1 MQRLVSVALAVALL
15 VIPTSGVAHG
25 GGPAPGGHGQGGHG
39 SRGPHHRFHG
49 HHFHGHGGA
58 VAALPFF
65 WLNDGPVYYYDPL
78 AVYPPGAMI
87 YDPQTGMVWVPAHF
101 ERVGD
106 SVVWV
111 PARWEP
117 LRRRS

>member
-1 MQRLVSVALAVALL
+1 MKRLGLFALSVALLAIPMSVA
-15 VIPTSGVAHG
+15 AH
-25 GGPAPGGHGQGGHG
+25 GGHG
-39 SRGPHHRFHG
+39 SGGHRSSHGQHHHHFHG
-49 HHFHGHGGA
+49 HHFHGHGG

-65 WLNDGPVYYYDPL
+65 WLNENPVYYYDPL

-101 ERVGD
+101 ARVGD

-111 PARWEP
+111 PAHWEP

>member
-1 MQRLVSVALAVALL
+1 MKRLGLFALSVALLA
-15 VIPTSGVAHG
+15 IPMSLAAHG
-25 GGPAPGGHGQGGHG
+25 GHGSGGHGQGRHG
-39 SRGPHHRFHG
+39 SRGQHHRFHG
-49 HHFHGHGGA
+49 HLFHGHGGV

-65 WLNDGPVYYYDPL
+65 WVNDGPVYYYDPL

-101 ERVGD
+101 ARVGD

-111 PARWEP
+111 PAHREP

>member
-1 MQRLVSVALAVALL
+1 LRGTQGTCRRS
-15 VIPTSGVAHG
+15 IPAKGELRVG
-25 GGPAPGGHGQGGHG
+25 
-39 SRGPHHRFHG
+39 
-49 HHFHGHGGA
+49 
-58 VAALPFF
+58 
-65 WLNDGPVYYYDPL
+65 VYYYDSAP
-78 AVYPPGAMI
+78 VYPPGAMI

>member
-1 MQRLVSVALAVALL
+1 MKRLGLFALSVALLA
-15 VIPTSGVAHG
+15 IPTSLAAH
-25 GGPAPGGHGQGGHG
+25 GGHG
-39 SRGPHHRFHG
+39 SGGHGSHGQHHFHG
-49 HHFHGHGGA
+49 HHFHGHGG
-58 VAALPFF
+58 VSVLPFF

-78 AVYPPGAMI
+78 AMYPSGAMI
-87 YDPQTGMVWVPAHF
+87 YDPQTGMMWTPAHF

-111 PARWEP
+111 PAHWEP